1 MYLSFWERR
10 TRCVYKN
17 REYFLHFQLHF
28 IKKVISIEM
37 KDATKFHC
45 KISAIYVKITT
56 RCLLLYT
63 SKREYINYTIKTYY
77 KVYINTININ
87 CYINKK

>member
-1 MYLSFWERR
+1 
-10 TRCVYKN
+10 
-17 REYFLHFQLHF
+17 
-28 IKKVISIEM
+28 M
-37 KDATKFHC
+37 KITKFHC

-87 CYINKK
+87 YYINKK